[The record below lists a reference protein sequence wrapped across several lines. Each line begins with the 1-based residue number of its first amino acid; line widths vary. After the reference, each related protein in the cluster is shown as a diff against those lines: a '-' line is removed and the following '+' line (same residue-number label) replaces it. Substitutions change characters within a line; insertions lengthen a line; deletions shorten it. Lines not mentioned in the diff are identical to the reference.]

1 MESFDLLPF
10 ETKLEILRN
19 LPNFRRLN
27 KDYYEKGKNIFIED
41 YCNLEITNK
50 EFINYI
56 KKYEPDYFC
65 LFINKNTKFICYV
78 FDTWGESGEQLYNV
92 QEYILEIDNID
103 INEYVI
109 NSDVL
114 ELRSRNMSKVI
125 TLIEKIID
133 NNNNNKIYYDIKS
146 VYHIILD
153 RQCNNAIIYA
163 NQYIKYIFNDNCMTS
178 DLYRL
183 FHLIKKIWY
192 MSFSENIL
200 LNNIIEYEYLYGND
214 VNNIIF
220 DSYGETE
227 YDIEDIINLL
237 VNNLNSYNIIL

>member
-27 KDYYEKGKNIFIED
+27 KDYHEKGKNIFIED
-41 YCNLEITNK
+41 YCNLDITNK

-56 KKYEPDYFC
+56 KNFNPNYFC
-65 LFINKNTKFICYV
+65 IFINKKTKFLGYV
-78 FDTWGESGEQLYNV
+78 FNTWEEFGGEQLYDV
-92 QEYILEIDNID
+92 KEYILEIDNVD

-114 ELRSRNMSKVI
+114 EFRSRNLSKVI

-133 NNNNNKIYYDIKS
+133 NNNKIYYDMKS
-146 VYHIILD
+146 VYHMILA
-153 RQCNNAIIYA
+153 RQCNNAIIYT
-163 NQYIKYIFNDNCMTS
+163 NQYIKYIFNDNHMTS
-178 DLYRL
+178 DLHRL

-237 VNNLNSYNIIL
+237 VDNLNSYNIIL